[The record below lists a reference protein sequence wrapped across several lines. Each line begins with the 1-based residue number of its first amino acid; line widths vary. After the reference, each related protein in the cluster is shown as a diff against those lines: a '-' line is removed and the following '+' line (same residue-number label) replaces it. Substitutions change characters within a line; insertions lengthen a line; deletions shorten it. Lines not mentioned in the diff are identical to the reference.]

1 MAVHAVSDEVVG
13 IPAQLRR
20 SPRTQVPPRFAV
32 HTAMILRRF
41 LLRAADRVLPSELAV
56 LERSA
61 GFSVSYLLAAMVDLG
76 VPDELA
82 SGPKTAEELATSLDC
97 NADALHR
104 ALRMGAV
111 HNLVRLDRRGRF
123 HATRLT
129 AALASDAPYASDQWC
144 TFMASK
150 AHQQAWGDLAE
161 TLRHGE
167 PAFRRQNGMS
177 FFDWF
182 DEHPAEGRAFAAG
195 LSGLT
200 LSEASAI
207 VSAYDF
213 PRSGVVC
220 DVAGGI
226 GVVLAEVMRR
236 RPEMT
241 GILVEAPLV
250 LAEAAAY
257 LESLRLADRIVLQQ
271 GDLFGDLR
279 VTADVYLLKW
289 ILHDWDDDACVQL
302 LRNVA
307 ATMPSGAKLVVIEG
321 IQEPSRAHPR
331 FSPID
336 LQMLVVSEG
345 GRERSVAELQHLLAQ
360 AGLRPTTVRRT
371 PADLALLEAEKP

>member
-1 MAVHAVSDEVVG
+1 MAVHAVPDEVVG
-13 IPAQLRR
+13 ISAQPRR
-20 SPRTQVPPRFAV
+20 SPRTQVPPKVAV
-32 HTAMILRRF
+32 HAAMKLRRL

-56 LERSA
+56 LEHSA
-61 GFSVSYLLAAMVDLG
+61 GFSVSYLLAAIVDLG

-82 SGPKTAEELATSLDC
+82 SGPRTAEELATALQC

-111 HNLVRLDRRGRF
+111 HNLVRLDRQGRF

-129 AALASDAPYASDQWC
+129 KALTSDAPYASDQWC

-150 AHQQAWGDLAE
+150 AHQNAWGDLAE
-161 TLRHGE
+161 TLRDGKS
-167 PAFRRQNGMS
+167 AFRRQNGMS

-182 DEHPAEGRAFAAG
+182 DEHPGEGRAFAAG

-207 VSAYDF
+207 VSSYGF

-220 DVAGGI
+220 DIAGGV
-226 GVVLAEVMRR
+226 GVVLAEVLRR
-236 RPEMT
+236 RPEVR

-250 LAEAAAY
+250 LTEAAAY
-257 LESLRLADRIVLQQ
+257 LNSLGLADRVDLRQ
-271 GDLFGDLR
+271 GDLFGDLQ
-279 VTADVYLLKW
+279 VAADVYLLKW
-289 ILHDWDDDACVQL
+289 ILHDWDNAACVRL
-302 LRNVA
+302 LGNVA
-307 ATMPSGAKLVVIEG
+307 DAMPSGAKLVVIEG
-321 IQEPSRAHPR
+321 IQERSRAHSR

-336 LQMLVVSEG
+336 LQMLVVTEG
-345 GRERSVAELQHLLAQ
+345 GRERSVAEIQSLMRQ
-360 AGLRPTTVRRT
+360 AGLRPLKVQRT

>member
-1 MAVHAVSDEVVG
+1 MAVHAVADEVVG
-13 IPAQLRR
+13 IPAQSRR

-32 HTAMILRRF
+32 HTAMILRRI

-56 LERSA
+56 LEHSA

-76 VPDELA
+76 VPDALA
-82 SGPKTAEELATSLDC
+82 LGPRTADELATSLNC

-129 AALASDAPYASDQWC
+129 AALTSDAPYASDQWC

-150 AHQQAWGDLAE
+150 AHQTAWGDLAE

-167 PAFRRQNGMS
+167 PAFRRQSGMS
-177 FFDWF
+177 IFDWF

-207 VSAYDF
+207 VAAYDF

-220 DVAGGI
+220 DIAGGV
-226 GVVLAEVMRR
+226 GVVLAAVMRR
-236 RPEMT
+236 RPETT

-250 LAEAAAY
+250 LREAATY
-257 LESLRLADRIVLQQ
+257 LDSLGLSDRIVLQH

-279 VTADVYLLKW
+279 VIADVYMLKW
-289 ILHDWDDDACVQL
+289 ILHDWDDEACVRL

-321 IQEPSRAHPR
+321 IQEHSRAHPR

-345 GRERSVAELQHLLAQ
+345 GRERSVAELQHLLSQ

>member
-1 MAVHAVSDEVVG
+1 MAVHAVADEIVDT
-13 IPAQLRR
+13 PAQPRR

-32 HTAMILRRF
+32 HAAMILRRF

-56 LERSA
+56 LEHSA
-61 GFSVSYLLAAMVDLG
+61 GFAVSYLLAAMVDLG
-76 VPDELA
+76 VPDALA
-82 SGPKTAEELATSLDC
+82 AGPRTAEELATSLDC

-111 HNLVRLDRRGRF
+111 HNLVRLDRHGRF

-129 AALASDAPYASDQWC
+129 AALTSDAPYASDQWC
-144 TFMASK
+144 TFMASS
-150 AHQQAWGDLAE
+150 AHQRAWGDLAE
-161 TLRHGE
+161 TLRQGE
-167 PAFRRQNGMS
+167 PAFRRQHGMS

-200 LSEASAI
+200 RSEASAI
-207 VSAYDF
+207 VAAYDF

-220 DVAGGI
+220 DIAGGI
-226 GVVLAEVMRR
+226 GVVLAEVIRR
-236 RPEMT
+236 RPEVT

-257 LESLRLADRIVLQQ
+257 LDSLHLADRVVLQQ

-279 VTADVYLLKW
+279 VTADVYMLKW
-289 ILHDWDDDACVQL
+289 ILHDWDDGACVRL

-307 ATMPSGAKLVVIEG
+307 AAMPSGAKLVVIEG

-345 GRERSVAELQHLLAQ
+345 GRERSIAELQDLLRQ

-371 PADLALLEAEKP
+371 AADLALLGAEKP